1 MIWMGNGKAYAL
13 PVAEL
18 MEVDSTRIIKWTLS
32 DDRDYLEIVQQSGN
46 KFEIPWDDV
55 LYQSQTMNL
64 ISESRI

>member
-1 MIWMGNGKAYAL
+1 MGNGKAYAL

-18 MEVDSTRIIKWTLS
+18 MEADSTRIIKWTPS
-32 DDRDYLEIVQQSGN
+32 DHRDYLEIVQQSGN